1 MGPNLPVLAHDD
13 LVSVLHLS
21 TMWEFAKIRGYV
33 IKIMDGPM
41 DAVER
46 VILAKKERVSAWL
59 LTGYKNLVGGPE
71 ILTLDRIRKLDWE
84 TIAKLLAIQHRLLV
98 RGQITVPCRPGCN
111 RGSRRFSAPVNQ
123 GPGAEAMLEEEFQN
137 ELHHIREEE
146 DAKGWK
152 VRLPP
157 VEDQAIREEQFQEV
171 MTPRYADDDDDD

>member
-1 MGPNLPVLAHDD
+1 
-13 LVSVLHLS
+13 
-21 TMWEFAKIRGYV
+21 V

-59 LTGYKNLVGGPE
+59 LTGYKTLVGGPE
-71 ILTLDRIRKLDWE
+71 ILTMDRIKKLDWE

-98 RGQITVPCRPGCN
+98 RGQITVPCSECTR
-111 RGSRRFSAPVNQ
+111 RGRRSSGPFVNQ
-123 GPGAEAMLEEEFQN
+123 GPAKAEAMLEEEFQN

-146 DAKGWK
+146 YEKGWK

-157 VEDQAIREEQFQEV
+157 VEDQAIRKEQCHQEV
-171 MTPRYADDDDDD
+171 GTPLYYDDDD